1 MSGGQ
6 RVRTAIAAT
15 VTIAALA
22 AVMPRLEVQTAPVV
36 QSNSSTAATEAVF
49 SQARLAELRA
59 QGRPVFVNFTAAWCI
74 SCKVNERVAL
84 SSKRFQAAM
93 AAKDVAYLK
102 GDWTNQDEEITRVL
116 KQFERAGVPLY
127 LLYPPGPDSQAIV
140 LPQILTE
147 GLVLRHIEALPTP
160 PNRIRTTEKA
170 S

>member
-1 MSGGQ
+1 
-6 RVRTAIAAT
+6 
-15 VTIAALA
+15 
-22 AVMPRLEVQTAPVV
+22 MPRLEIQTAPVV
-36 QSNSSTAATEAVF
+36 RSDSSVPATEAAY

-84 SSKRFQAAM
+84 SSERFHAAM

-102 GDWTNQDEEITRVL
+102 GDWTNQDAEITRVL

-147 GLVLRHIEALPTP
+147 GLVLRHIEALPDP
-160 PNRIRTTEKA
+160 PAVTRTTEKA
-170 S
+170 TGPT